1 MTVPIDHGRRAL
13 SRLGLH
19 AGLGLALLGGVL
31 QAAAQT
37 ALAAT
42 GSPALSPADGNHWLA
57 RIQQAAANTSYQGT
71 LVFSAGGVV
80 SSSRITHIFDG
91 RQRYERIEVLDGR
104 ARVQYRHNE
113 QTLTVWPAS
122 KQARI
127 EQRDPVAEFPALPA
141 SQQRAL
147 EHYEMSLLPRD
158 RIAGREAEV
167 LLLKPRDKLRFAQR
181 LWADRDSG
189 LLLRND
195 LLGPGGETLES
206 SVFSDVQLAGKWSA
220 ETVLGPMKRLDGFR
234 VQRPQA
240 DRTQPDAEGWTL
252 ARPVPGF
259 ALVGCSKRPIDTS
272 PDADAPAGGLSS
284 GPVQVLQSVFSDGL
298 AHVSVFIEPFDVA
311 RHKQPMGTSLGATH
325 TMTHRQGDWWLTVV
339 GEVPM
344 ATVQLFEAMFERKR

>member
-1 MTVPIDHGRRAL
+1 MTVPIDYGRRAL

-19 AGLGLALLGGVL
+19 AGLGMALLGGVV
-31 QAAAQT
+31 QAAVPTTHAV
-37 ALAAT
+37 T
-42 GSPALSPADGNHWLA
+42 GSPALSPADGNHWLV

-71 LVFSAGGVV
+71 LVFSAGGAV

-104 ARVQYRHNE
+104 ERVQYRHNE

-141 SQQRAL
+141 SSQRAL

-158 RIAGREAEV
+158 RIAGRETEV

-240 DRTQPDAEGWTL
+240 ERTQPDAEGWTL

-272 PDADAPAGGLSS
+272 PDADKPADGVSS

-298 AHVSVFIEPFDVA
+298 AHVSVFIEPFDGA